1 MSSAT
6 SAKTAWKAAAFAT
19 SHGASSPSRVQSGEK
34 HAFTMAP
41 QVQGARER
49 KVLSQTLLMEQA
61 WFFVGCV
68 GPLKVSAHTTV
79 GHIASAPEEIVAAN
93 VGTKRNQACPRQ
105 NQVEPRANQA
115 PKKHTSWVQKLCH
128 PANGRAYLTKSE
140 ASETKLGTKLSQV
153 EPRRNQAPKNTQVG
167 CKNCVIL
174 QMAVFISPS
183 LNQV

>member
-19 SHGASSPSRVQSGEK
+19 SHGASSPSRGQSGEK

-115 PKKHTSWVQKLCH
+115 PK
-128 PANGRAYLTKSE
+128 
-140 ASETKLGTKLSQV
+140 
-153 EPRRNQAPKNTQVG
+153 NTQVG